1 MVSNWYDLLVYIRD
15 HNGSLSIPRDPQ
27 SSLGIDQDIFDEYI
41 NELLSRGYITRYIR
55 SYGITP
61 NGTEFLN
68 NN

>member
-27 SSLGIDQDIFDEYI
+27 SSLGIDQDIFDGYI

-61 NGTEFLN
+61 DGTEFLN